1 MPVPG
6 EPLCTAAFA
15 FAVPDARGE
24 AFLGRRSEE
33 AGVDRRAVVLVKCD
47 YSETVT
53 IRMPR
58 EKPTSRGTVDPVIV
72 IRSTRINHYPGLTQ
86 VRYGTAC
93 PLFTGS
99 WAKASARD
107 WIQ

>member
-6 EPLCTAAFA
+6 EPLCNAAFA

-24 AFLGRRSEE
+24 AFLGCRSEE

-58 EKPTSRGTVDPVIV
+58 EKPTSRGMVDPVIA
-72 IRSTRINHYPGLTQ
+72 IRRYSDKGLS
-86 VRYGTAC
+86 
-93 PLFTGS
+93 GS
-99 WAKASARD
+99 ASPSLKKGPH
-107 WIQ
+107 